1 MTYERDMA
9 DRIEGTYE
17 TSYHSLMLA
26 ESFLRT
32 RGIIVN
38 TDTIRRYWQ
47 QRGWAVKSKA
57 QVMEERIKHHYESC
71 NGFLDEIRTQ
81 LAEDLQRIDP
91 HFHMGREHLKS
102 KIKSLGLIPKRSA
115 HKKRKKEEDE
125 QDENIRK
132 KVEENG
138 LSASDF
144 LRHPRRKSPA
154 RGYEF
159 CENPDNI

>member
-1 MTYERDMA
+1 MY
-9 DRIEGTYE
+9 
-17 TSYHSLMLA
+17 SLLNGKKYA
-26 ESFLRT
+26 
-32 RGIIVN
+32 
-38 TDTIRRYWQ
+38 
-47 QRGWAVKSKA
+47 WA
-57 QVMEERIKHHYESC
+57 
-71 NGFLDEIRTQ
+71 
-81 LAEDLQRIDP
+81 
-91 HFHMGREHLKS
+91 
-102 KIKSLGLIPKRSA
+102 
-115 HKKRKKEEDE
+115 DE